1 MHPSRHIASHRL
13 TMAGHEKTLRLSD
26 LIAAFSY
33 ALDLTD
39 GEPPGHSVR
48 CCYIGMHVG
57 RAMGLDDEA
66 LWALYYTLLLKDLG
80 CSSNAARICQLYV
93 IDDHRFKHNFKTA
106 RASKLGLLRFVLG
119 NTAPDDAW
127 HRRLRALVDV
137 VRNSSAMGHELIQTR
152 CTRGADI
159 ARQLR
164 FPESVAEGV
173 HGLDEH
179 FDGGGLPE
187 GRAGEAIPLGSR
199 IALLSQVVD
208 VFHFSSGKDA
218 AMAEVRSRAGSWF
231 DPVLVKALEEVGA
244 DPLFWQ
250 TLGDSSIEQT
260 VRKLEPSG
268 IAFAVD
274 EAYLDAIAQA
284 FGSVVDAKSSFT
296 AGHSHRVADL
306 AEQIAKQLK
315 MPAERRRWLW
325 RAALLHDVGK
335 LGVSNAILDKPGK
348 LNPDEWRAVQQHA
361 AYTEQILARVPVFAE
376 LAPVAAAHH
385 ERLDGTGYP
394 RGLRDEEIALE
405 TRIITVADI
414 FDAISSER
422 PYHPS
427 TPTGETLS
435 IMRKLVGTAIDGN
448 CLAAL
453 EAVLGAAAESEK
465 VALLPL
471 SGKSRV
477 AMALPA

>member
-1 MHPSRHIASHRL
+1 MRTSHRAAFAQPAEGGAE
-13 TMAGHEKTLRLSD
+13 TSLRVSD

-93 IDDHRFKHNFKTA
+93 IDDHRFKRNFKA
-106 RASKLGLLRFVLG
+106 AGASKLGLLRFVLG
-119 NTAPDDAW
+119 NTAPDDPW
-127 HRRLRALVDV
+127 HRRLRALVNV
-137 VRNSSAMGHELIQTR
+137 VRNSSTMAHDLILTR

-159 ARQLR
+159 ARQLG

-179 FDGGGLPE
+179 FDGGGQPE
-187 GRAGEAIPLGSR
+187 ARAGDAIPVGSR
-199 IALLSQVVD
+199 IALLAQVVD
-208 VFHFSSGKDA
+208 VFHFSSGAEA

-231 DPVLVKALEEVGA
+231 DPVLVRALEEVGA

-250 TLGDSSIEQT
+250 ALSDSEIEET
-260 VRKLEPSG
+260 VSKLEPSG

-306 AEQIAKQLK
+306 AEQIAQQLN

-348 LNPDEWRAVQQHA
+348 LDPDEWLAVQRHA

-376 LAPVAAAHH
+376 MAPVAAAHH

-422 PYHPS
+422 PYHPP
-427 TPTGETLS
+427 TPTDETLS
-435 IMRKLVGTAIDGN
+435 IMRRLVGTAIDGN

-453 EAVLGAAAESEK
+453 EAVLGAGAKPEK
-465 VALLPL
+465 IAPLQSCPSSPVAVALP
-471 SGKSRV
+471 G
-477 AMALPA
+477 

>member
-1 MHPSRHIASHRL
+1 MRTFHGPAIAR
-13 TMAGHEKTLRLSD
+13 AGSAGPETRLRLSD
-26 LIAAFSY
+26 LIAAFSH

-93 IDDHRFKHNFKTA
+93 TDDHRFKRNAKRA
-106 RASKLGLLRFVLG
+106 GASKPSLLRFVLA
-119 NTAPDDAW
+119 NTAPDDPW
-127 HRRLRALVDV
+127 HRRLRALVEV
-137 VRNSSAMGHELIQTR
+137 VKNSGSIARELIQTR

-159 ARQLR
+159 ARQLG
-164 FPESVAEGV
+164 FPESVADAV

-179 FDGGGLPE
+179 FDGSGYPE
-187 GRAGEAIPLGSR
+187 GRSGDAIPVGSR
-199 IALLSQVVD
+199 IALLAQVVD
-208 VFHFSSGKDA
+208 VFQFSSGAEA
-218 AMAEVRSRAGSWF
+218 ALSEVRSRAGTWF
-231 DPVLVKALEEVGA
+231 DPVLVRMLEQVGA
-244 DPLFWQ
+244 NPLFWQ
-250 TLGDSSIEQT
+250 TLAGPGLERVIRE
-260 VRKLEPSG
+260 LEPRR
-268 IAFAVD
+268 ADFVVD

-284 FGSVVDAKSSFT
+284 FGSVVDAKSAFT
-296 AGHSHRVADL
+296 AGHSHRVAHL
-306 AEQIAKQLK
+306 AEQIAQKLG

-325 RAALLHDVGK
+325 RGALLHDVGK
-335 LGVSNAILDKPGK
+335 LGVSNSILDKPGK
-348 LNPDEWRAVQQHA
+348 LDPAEWQAVQRHA

-394 RGLRDEEIALE
+394 EGLQARDIALE

-422 PYHPS
+422 PYHSAMPA
-427 TPTGETLS
+427 EATLC
-435 IMRKLVGTAIDGN
+435 IMRKLVGTAIDGD

-453 EAVLGAAAESEK
+453 EAVLDAGPTAAE
-465 VALLPL
+465 VAQVHWEPD
-471 SGKSRV
+471 RCA
-477 AMALPA
+477 AMALSG